1 MVREE
6 LVVRLVLLV
15 LILRYPHLAEG
26 AEAVVHQERTAQAAA
41 GEVRHPLVNLGQVAP
56 QAKAATQPLAA
67 WLELRPWQAVAH
79 MDSILEMDTAQ
90 SLEVLA
96 ERRLEIL
103 VAVPYSVAVAVAQ
116 LGVRGASIPME
127 AAVPLAVM
135 AQALLLGLLVRPVA
149 MVAVMRLAREVA
161 VVLGQVAPQME
172 AQAEVLAEAEGQA
185 AAMMEALGQ
194 AGLGESAVLAQLE
207 SFHGR

>member
-1 MVREE
+1 MAREVLE
-6 LVVRLVLLV
+6 GRLVLLV
-15 LILRYPHLAEG
+15 LVLRYPHLAEA
-26 AEAVVHQERTAQAAA
+26 AEAEEPLERTAQAEA
-41 GEVRHPLVNLGQVAP
+41 GEVRAPLVVPGQVAP
-56 QAKAATQPLAA
+56 QGLVVAPIFKVLPQAIA
-67 WLELRPWQAVAH
+67 LEDVEQS
-79 MDSILEMDTAQ
+79 DSILEMGKMR
-90 SLEVLA
+90 SSEVLA

-103 VAVPYSVAVAVAQ
+103 VAVLSSVAVAVAQ
-116 LGVRGASIPME
+116 LEVRGASIPMGAE
-127 AAVPLAVM
+127 VPLAVM
-135 AQALLLGLLVRPVA
+135 AQARLPGLLVRPVA

-194 AGLGESAVLAQLE
+194 AGPGESAVLAQLE

>member
-1 MVREE
+1 MKGLQVVMKPVMMV
-6 LVVRLVLLV
+6 VTPIFKVL
-15 LILRYPHLAEG
+15 
-26 AEAVVHQERTAQAAA
+26 
-41 GEVRHPLVNLGQVAP
+41 P
-56 QAKAATQPLAA
+56 QAIA
-67 WLELRPWQAVAH
+67 LEDVEQS
-79 MDSILEMDTAQ
+79 DSILEMGKMR
-90 SLEVLA
+90 SSEVLA

-135 AQALLLGLLVRPVA
+135 AQARLPGLLVRPVA

-172 AQAEVLAEAEGQA
+172 AQAEVLVEAEGQA

-194 AGLGESAVLAQLE
+194 AGPEVSAVLAKSE
-207 SFHGR
+207 SLVGR